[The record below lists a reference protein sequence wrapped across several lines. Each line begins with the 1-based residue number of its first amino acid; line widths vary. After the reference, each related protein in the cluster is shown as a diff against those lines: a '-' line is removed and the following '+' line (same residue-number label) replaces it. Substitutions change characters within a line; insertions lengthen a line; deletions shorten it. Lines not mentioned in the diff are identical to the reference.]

1 MRQGDNGGRTRQRRA
16 CSAAFVV
23 EYGRGC
29 VLFSFSQLK
38 TLSAVNGFA
47 GTATRGTGQGG
58 GDALAGLLEVVQGT
72 LDLRDRAARLLEYRD
87 GHLLLHER
95 EVKVQR
101 QIVRL
106 QVDRLSHTS
115 ARVSQAYGSEG
126 TLRRVARASA
136 YFSASK

>member
-1 MRQGDNGGRTRQRRA
+1 VLGRLRGGVRPRLRFVLVQPIEDPVSGERLCGHCDAWHRA
-16 CSAAFVV
+16 
-23 EYGRGC
+23 G
-29 VLFSFSQLK
+29 
-38 TLSAVNGFA
+38 
-47 GTATRGTGQGG
+47 GG

-72 LDLRDRAARLLEYRD
+72 LDLRDRTARLLEYRD